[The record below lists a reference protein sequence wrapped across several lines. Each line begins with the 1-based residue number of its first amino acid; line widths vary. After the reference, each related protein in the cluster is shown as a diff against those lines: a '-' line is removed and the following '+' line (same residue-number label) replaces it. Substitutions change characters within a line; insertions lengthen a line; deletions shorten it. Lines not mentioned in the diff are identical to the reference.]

1 MSKTPERKRVEKVVQ
16 LLFEGA
22 HDALMIL
29 SPPSWQ
35 FTLANKAA
43 LQLFGVASEE
53 EFCKL
58 NSWDI
63 SPEFQPDGRE
73 SSVKALEMIAIAL
86 RDGSHQFEWDHQRL
100 NRQTFPADVLLTRM
114 EVGGEVFLQA
124 TVRDITE
131 VKKNEAQVVA
141 QYVHVAQINEQ
152 LAEMNRQ
159 LKQAQSQ
166 LLQSQKM
173 AAIGL
178 LAAGVAHEINNPIGY
193 VHSNLGTL
201 EGYVADLF
209 AIVDKYESIEQD
221 LTADTVELTDLREF
235 KQKIDLAYVR
245 KDVVSLLSET
255 HEGLERVKKIVLDL
269 KDFSRASEE
278 ESWVWSDVSQGLAST
293 LNVVWNELKYK
304 CEVVKDYSPLP
315 QIYCL
320 PSQLNQVFMNLLV
333 NAAQAIESHGTVTI
347 RSGEEN
353 GSVWISVSDTGS
365 GIPPENIPFL
375 FDPFFTTKPVGKG
388 TGLGLSV
395 SYSIV
400 EKHHGKIEVQSEVG
414 KGTTFRVWLPVTQA
428 AELKAH

>member
-1 MSKTPERKRVEKVVQ
+1 MPKNTERKRVEKIVQ
-16 LLFEGA
+16 LSFESS
-22 HDALMIL
+22 HDALMVL
-29 SPPSWQ
+29 STLTGQ
-35 FTLANKAA
+35 FVLANKAT
-43 LQLFGVASEE
+43 LQLFGVASEV
-53 EFCKL
+53 EFYKL
-58 NSWDI
+58 GAGDI
-63 SPEFQPDGRE
+63 SPKQQPDG
-73 SSVKALEMIAIAL
+73 SDSNMKAQEMIAIAL
-86 RDGSHQFEWDHQRL
+86 RDGSHQFEWEHQRL
-100 NRQTFPADVLLTRM
+100 NGQTFPADVLLTRM
-114 EVGGEVFLQA
+114 AVDESVFLQA
-124 TVRDITE
+124 TVRDITD

-159 LKQAQSQ
+159 LKLAQNQ

-209 AIVDKYESIEQD
+209 AVVDKYEAIEQG
-221 LTADTVELTDLREF
+221 LTADTTELIDLREF
-235 KQKIDLAYVR
+235 KQKIDLSYVR
-245 KDVVSLLSET
+245 KDVMSLFSET

-304 CEVVKDYSPLP
+304 CEVVKEYRPLP

-333 NAAQAIESHGTVTI
+333 NAAQAIEERGTITI
-347 RSGEEN
+347 RTGEEN
-353 GSVWISVSDTGS
+353 GGVWISVSDTGS
-365 GIPPENIPFL
+365 GISAENIPFL

-414 KGTTFRVWLPVTQA
+414 KGTTFKVWLPVQWSNQLHA
-428 AELKAH
+428 